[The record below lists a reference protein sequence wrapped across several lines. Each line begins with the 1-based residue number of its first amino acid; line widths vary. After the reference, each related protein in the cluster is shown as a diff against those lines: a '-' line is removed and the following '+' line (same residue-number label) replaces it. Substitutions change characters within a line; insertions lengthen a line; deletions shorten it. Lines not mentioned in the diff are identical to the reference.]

1 MKRYFIFPEAKE
13 VVTINF
19 ESNSVVRKMD
29 TSELF
34 KGCKD
39 VVVEVGKNQ
48 AIAAMAKYRREN
60 ETNLTMT
67 ITR

>member
-19 ESNSVVRKMD
+19 ESNSVVRTMD

-34 KGCKD
+34 KGRKD